1 MLTSRSIYFYC
12 FFIFFYSQFIYAD
25 TFREG
30 GEAYKKGDYATAAD
44 KFLEVAE
51 KGDHRA
57 MYALGSMYAGGTG
70 LEKNYKEAFKWFS
83 RAAKY
88 GRIDAQY
95 KLGLMYDE
103 GAGVPQN
110 YKKAARFYKKAAK
123 KGYARAQFKLGL
135 LFAKGHGVKQSNAK
149 AYAWLIVANQNL
161 KNKSS
166 IEKKTSGEI
175 EQRTG
180 DMFAAIHVDL
190 IVEELEIIRK
200 NIVPGEIE
208 EAKQLAQKY
217 IQYR

>member
-1 MLTSRSIYFYC
+1 MLTSRCIYFFC
-12 FFIFFYSQFIYAD
+12 FFTFIYSQFIYAD
-25 TFREG
+25 TFKEG
-30 GEAYKKGDYATAAD
+30 GEAYIKGDYATAA
-44 KFLEVAE
+44 KLFLEVAE

-88 GRIDAQY
+88 GRFDAQY
-95 KLGLMYDE
+95 KLGLMYE
-103 GAGVPQN
+103 QGVGVAQN
-110 YKKAARFYKKAAK
+110 YKRAARIYNKAAK
-123 KGYARAQFKLGL
+123 KGHAHAQFKLGL

-161 KNKSS
+161 KYKSS

-175 EQRTG
+175 EQTTEG
-180 DMFAAIHVDL
+180 TFAAIHIDL
-190 IVEELEIIRK
+190 IAEELEIIRK
-200 NIVPGEIE
+200 NIKPEEIE
-208 EAKQLAQKY
+208 EAKHLAQEY